1 METKSQVSKTHPEY
15 DAMATKWQRCRDT
28 VAGNDAVKAAG
39 TRYLPSLKDQT
50 TDDYEAYKTR
60 AKWFGATWRTI
71 QALTGMLFRRPPVV
85 ETSESVNALLEDVTM
100 SGVSFLT
107 FAQQIAMETLTVG
120 RVGILVDYPSQST
133 EGMTAAEAAKLN
145 LRPVMQRYEAENI
158 INWKTA
164 WIGNKTVLTLVV
176 LTEEAA
182 LEGNEFEHKTETRYR
197 VLDLVN
203 SKRINY
209 RAKDGF
215 NWIRVYRVRVF
226 RINDKGE
233 DEQIGGDIFPVM
245 SGKPLDFIPFFFLG
259 VDDTTPQ
266 LDLPPLLDLVD
277 LNLDHYRMSA
287 DHKHG
292 LHFTG
297 LPTGVITGYR
307 PENENDKLYVGAA
320 HFLVLP
326 DPQAKASFLEYTGQ
340 GLSAIVEELE
350 RTEQQM
356 AILGA
361 RLLTAEKKAT
371 ETSQTAQI
379 HRAGESSVLSSIA
392 FTISRALTQALTLF
406 SKWAGSDT
414 ECTVELNQEFL
425 PPEMTPQELSALV
438 SAWQTGAIS
447 MQVLFSC
454 LQKAELI
461 ASDLTLEEMQ
471 AQIGSEGPRMPDM
484 GVE

>member
-1 METKSQVSKTHPEY
+1 METKSQVSKTHPDY
-15 DAMATKWQRCRDT
+15 DRMSDKWQRCRDC
-28 VAGNDAVKAAG
+28 VSGGDAVKAAG
-39 TRYLPSLKDQT
+39 EKYLPRLKEQDET
-50 TDDYEAYKTR
+50 EYAAYKTR

-85 ETSESVNALLEDVTM
+85 ETSESVNALLKDVTM

-107 FAQQIAMETLTVG
+107 FAQQIAMECLTVG

-197 VLDLVN
+197 VLDL
-203 SKRINY
+203 
-209 RAKDGF
+209 F
-215 NWIRVYRVRVF
+215 NGAYRVRVF
-226 RINDKGE
+226 RIDDKGE
-233 DEQIGGDIFPVM
+233 DEQVGGDIFPVM

-266 LDLPPLLDLVD
+266 LDLPPFLDLVD

-307 PENENDKLYVGAA
+307 PENEGDKLYVGAA

-361 RLLTAEKKAT
+361 RLLTSEKKAT

-392 FTISRALTQALTLF
+392 STISRALTQALTLF
-406 SKWAGSDT
+406 SKWAGSDN

-447 MQVLFSC
+447 MQVLFEQ
-454 LQKAELI
+454 LQKKEVI

>member
-50 TDDYEAYKTR
+50 TEDYEAYKTR

-100 SGVSFLT
+100 SGVSFIT

-197 VLDLVN
+197 VLDL
-203 SKRINY
+203 
-209 RAKDGF
+209 F
-215 NWIRVYRVRVF
+215 NGAYRVRVF
-226 RINDKGE
+226 RIDDKGE

-245 SGKPLDFIPFFFLG
+245 NGKPLDFIPFFFLG

-350 RTEQQM
+350 RTEAQM

-371 ETSQTAQI
+371 ETAQTAQI

-392 FTISRALTQALTLF
+392 STISRALTQALTLF

-447 MQVLFSC
+447 MQVLFEQ
-454 LQKAELI
+454 LQKKEVI

-484 GVE
+484 GE

>member
-1 METKSQVSKTHPEY
+1 
-15 DAMATKWQRCRDT
+15 
-28 VAGNDAVKAAG
+28 VKAAG
-39 TRYLPSLKDQT
+39 EKYLPRLKEQDET
-50 TDDYEAYKTR
+50 EYAAYKYR
-60 AKWFGATWRTI
+60 AKFFNAGWRTI

-85 ETSESVNALLEDVTM
+85 ETSESVNALLKDVTM

-107 FAQQIAMETLTVG
+107 FAQQIAMECLTVG

-197 VLDLVN
+197 VLDL
-203 SKRINY
+203 
-209 RAKDGF
+209 F
-215 NWIRVYRVRVF
+215 NGAYRVRVF
-226 RINDKGE
+226 RIDDKGE

-307 PENENDKLYVGAA
+307 PENEGDKLYVGAA

-392 FTISRALTQALTLF
+392 STISRALTQALTLF
-406 SKWAGSDT
+406 SKWAGSDN

-471 AQIGSEGPRMPDM
+471 GQIGSEGPRMPDM
-484 GVE
+484 GVEEV

>member
-15 DAMATKWQRCRDT
+15 DAMATKWQRCRDC
-28 VAGNDAVKAAG
+28 VSGGDAVKAAG
-39 TRYLPSLKDQT
+39 TRYLPRLADQT
-50 TDDYEAYKTR
+50 DTDYQAYKTR
-60 AKWFGATWRTI
+60 AKFFNATWRTI

-100 SGVSFLT
+100 SGVSFIT
-107 FAQQIAMETLTVG
+107 FAQQIAMECLTVG

-133 EGMTAAEAAKLN
+133 AGMTAAEAAKLN

-197 VLDLVN
+197 VLDL
-203 SKRINY
+203 
-209 RAKDGF
+209 F
-215 NWIRVYRVRVF
+215 NGAYRVRVF
-226 RINDKGE
+226 RIDDKGE
-233 DEQIGGDIFPVM
+233 DEQVGGDIFPVM

-266 LDLPPLLDLVD
+266 LDLPPFLDLVD

-350 RTEQQM
+350 RTEAQM

-361 RLLTAEKKAT
+361 RLLTSEKKAT

-392 FTISRALTQALTLF
+392 STISGALTQALTLF
-406 SKWAGSDT
+406 SKWAGSDA
-414 ECTVELNQEFL
+414 ECKVELNQEFL

-447 MQVLFSC
+447 MQVLFDQ
-454 LQKAELI
+454 LQKKEVI

-471 AQIGSEGPRMPDM
+471 GQIGSEGPRMPDM
-484 GVE
+484 GE

>member
-50 TDDYEAYKTR
+50 TEDYEAYKTR

-100 SGVSFLT
+100 SGVSFIT

-176 LTEEAA
+176 LTEDAA

-197 VLDLVN
+197 VLDL
-203 SKRINY
+203 
-209 RAKDGF
+209 F
-215 NWIRVYRVRVF
+215 NGAYRVRVF
-226 RINDKGE
+226 RIDDKGE

-371 ETSQTAQI
+371 ETAQTAQI

-392 FTISRALTQALTLF
+392 STISRALTQALTLF
-406 SKWAGSDT
+406 SKWAGSDN

-425 PPEMTPQELSALV
+425 PPEMTPQELSTLLQG
-438 SAWQTGAIS
+438 WQMGAPGLS
-447 MQVLFSC
+447 DQGLFDI
-454 LQKAELI
+454 LQKREVV
-461 ASDLTLEEMQ
+461 ASDATLEEEQ
-471 AQIGSEGPRMPDM
+471 ARIAAKGPRMPDM
-484 GVE
+484 GE

>member
-1 METKSQVSKTHPEY
+1 MESKNQVSTTHPEY
-15 DAMATKWQRCRDT
+15 DAMAGKWQRMRDT
-28 VAGNDAVKAAG
+28 VAGTDAVKAAG
-39 TRYLPSLKDQT
+39 TKYLPALKDQT
-50 TDDYEAYKTR
+50 TADYEAYCTR
-60 AKWFGATWRTI
+60 AKFFNATWRTI
-71 QALTGMLFRRPPVV
+71 QALTGMLFRRPPVID
-85 ETSESVNALLEDVTM
+85 TPESVSALLEDVTM
-100 SGVSFLT
+100 SGVSFIT

-197 VLDLVN
+197 VLDL
-203 SKRINY
+203 
-209 RAKDGF
+209 F
-215 NWIRVYRVRVF
+215 NGAYRVRVF
-226 RINDKGE
+226 RIDDKGE
-233 DEQIGGDIFPVM
+233 DEQVGGDIFPVM

-307 PENENDKLYVGAA
+307 PENEGDKLYVGAA

-371 ETSQTAQI
+371 ETSQTANI
-379 HRAGESSVLSSIA
+379 HRQGESSVLSSIA
-392 FTISRALTQALTLF
+392 STISRALTQALTLF

-461 ASDLTLEEMQ
+461 ASDLSLEEMQ

>member
-15 DAMATKWQRCRDT
+15 DAMATKWQRCRDC
-28 VAGNDAVKAAG
+28 VSGGDAVKAAG
-39 TRYLPSLKDQT
+39 TRYLPRLADQT
-50 TDDYEAYKTR
+50 DTDYQAYKTR
-60 AKWFGATWRTI
+60 ASFFNATWRTI

-85 ETSESVNALLEDVTM
+85 DVPESVNALLKDVTM
-100 SGVSFLT
+100 SGVSFIT

-145 LRPVMQRYEAENI
+145 LRPVMQRYETESI

-164 WIGNKTVLTLVV
+164 WIGNKTALTLVV
-176 LTEEAA
+176 LSEEAA

-197 VLDLVN
+197 VLDL
-203 SKRINY
+203 
-209 RAKDGF
+209 F
-215 NWIRVYRVRVF
+215 NGAYRVRVF
-226 RINDKGE
+226 RIDDKGE
-233 DEQIGGDIFPVM
+233 DEQVGGDIFPVM

-287 DHKHG
+287 DHRHG

-307 PENENDKLYVGAA
+307 PENEGDKLYVGAA

-379 HRAGESSVLSSIA
+379 HRARKLRAVLFAS
-392 FTISRALTQALTLF
+392 TISRALTQALTLF
-406 SKWAGSDT
+406 SKWAGSDN

-425 PPEMTPQELSALV
+425 PPEMAPQELSALV

-447 MQVLFSC
+447 MQVLFEQ
-454 LQKAELI
+454 LQKKEVI

-484 GVE
+484 GE

>member
-15 DAMATKWQRCRDT
+15 DAMATKWQRCRDC
-28 VAGNDAVKAAG
+28 VSGGDAVKAAG
-39 TRYLPSLKDQT
+39 TRYLPRLADQT
-50 TDDYEAYKTR
+50 DTDYQAYKTR
-60 AKWFGATWRTI
+60 ASFFNATWRTI

-85 ETSESVNALLEDVTM
+85 DVPESVNALLKDVTM
-100 SGVSFLT
+100 SGVSFIT

-145 LRPVMQRYEAENI
+145 LRPVMQRYETESI

-197 VLDLVN
+197 VLDL
-203 SKRINY
+203 
-209 RAKDGF
+209 F
-215 NWIRVYRVRVF
+215 NGAYRVRVF
-226 RINDKGE
+226 RIDDKGE
-233 DEQIGGDIFPVM
+233 DEQVGGDIFPVM

-266 LDLPPLLDLVD
+266 LDLPPFLDLVD

-307 PENENDKLYVGAA
+307 PENESEKLYVGAA

-340 GLSAIVEELE
+340 GLGAIVQELE

-371 ETSQTAQI
+371 ETAQTAQI

-392 FTISRALTQALTLF
+392 STISRALTQALTLF

-425 PPEMTPQELSALV
+425 PPEVTPQELAEWLKG
-438 SAWQTGAIS
+438 WQMGAPGFS
-447 MQVLFSC
+447 DQGLFDL
-454 LQKAELI
+454 LQKREMVSSDVTLEDEQERI
-461 ASDLTLEEMQ
+461 ASKAPSLMDGEE
-471 AQIGSEGPRMPDM
+471 
-484 GVE
+484 

>member
-50 TDDYEAYKTR
+50 TEDYEAYKTR
-60 AKWFGATWRTI
+60 AKWFGAGWRTI

-133 EGMTAAEAAKLN
+133 AGMTAAEAAKLN

-197 VLDLVN
+197 VLDL
-203 SKRINY
+203 
-209 RAKDGF
+209 F
-215 NWIRVYRVRVF
+215 NGAYRVRVF
-226 RINDKGE
+226 RIDDKGE

-277 LNLDHYRMSA
+277 LNLDHSRMSA

-307 PENENDKLYVGAA
+307 PENEGDKLYVGAA

-350 RTEQQM
+350 RTEAQM

-371 ETSQTAQI
+371 ETAQTAQI

-392 FTISRALTQALTLF
+392 STISRALTQALTLF
-406 SKWAGSDT
+406 SKWAGSDN

-471 AQIGSEGPRMPDM
+471 GQIGSEGPRMPDM

>member
-15 DAMATKWQRCRDT
+15 DAMVTKWQRCRDCI
-28 VAGNDAVKAAG
+28 AGGDSVKAAG
-39 TRYLPSLKDQT
+39 EKYLPRLKEQDET
-50 TDDYEAYKTR
+50 EYAAYKYR
-60 AKWFGATWRTI
+60 AKFFNAGWRTI

-100 SGVSFLT
+100 SGVSFIT

-133 EGMTAAEAAKLN
+133 EGMTAAEAARLN
-145 LRPVMQRYEAENI
+145 LRPVMQRYETESI

-197 VLDLVN
+197 VLDL
-203 SKRINY
+203 
-209 RAKDGF
+209 F
-215 NWIRVYRVRVF
+215 NGAYRVRVF
-226 RINDKGE
+226 RIDDKGE

-266 LDLPPLLDLVD
+266 LDLPPFLDLVD

-307 PENENDKLYVGAA
+307 PENESEKLYVGAA

-350 RTEQQM
+350 RIEQQM

-371 ETSQTAQI
+371 ETAQTAQI

-392 FTISRALTQALTLF
+392 STISGALTQALTLF
-406 SKWAGSDT
+406 SKWAGSDN

-447 MQVLFSC
+447 MQVLFDQ
-454 LQKAELI
+454 LQKKEVI

>member
-50 TDDYEAYKTR
+50 TEDYEAYKTR
-60 AKWFGATWRTI
+60 AKWFGAGWRTI

-133 EGMTAAEAAKLN
+133 AGMTAAEAAKLN

-197 VLDLVN
+197 VLDL
-203 SKRINY
+203 
-209 RAKDGF
+209 F
-215 NWIRVYRVRVF
+215 NGAYRVRVF
-226 RINDKGE
+226 RIDDKGE

-307 PENENDKLYVGAA
+307 PENEGDKLYVGAA

-340 GLSAIVEELE
+340 GLGAIVQELE

-371 ETSQTAQI
+371 ETAQTAQI

-392 FTISRALTQALTLF
+392 STISRALTQALTLF
-406 SKWAGSDT
+406 SKWAGSDN

-425 PPEMTPQELSALV
+425 PPEMTPQEFTALV
-438 SAWQTGAIS
+438 SAWQSGAIS
-447 MQVLFSC
+447 MQVLFDQ
-454 LQKAELI
+454 LQKVELI
-461 ASDLTLEEMQ
+461 ASDLSLEEMQ

>member
-71 QALTGMLFRRPPVV
+71 QALNGMLFRRPPVV

-176 LTEEAA
+176 LTEDAA

-197 VLDLVN
+197 VLDLFGG
-203 SKRINY
+203 
-209 RAKDGF
+209 A
-215 NWIRVYRVRVF
+215 YRVRVF
-226 RINDKGE
+226 RIDDKGE
-233 DEQIGGDIFPVM
+233 DEQVGGDIFPVM
-245 SGKPLDFIPFFFLG
+245 NGKPLDFIPFFFLG

-350 RTEQQM
+350 RTEAQM

-361 RLLTAEKKAT
+361 RLLTSEKKAT
-371 ETSQTAQI
+371 ETAQTAQI

-392 FTISRALTQALTLF
+392 STISRALTQALTLF

-414 ECTVELNQEFL
+414 ECTVDLNQEFL

-461 ASDLTLEEMQ
+461 ASDLTMEEMQ

>member
-1 METKSQVSKTHPEY
+1 MSSKVKTAHPEY

-39 TRYLPSLKDQT
+39 TRYLPRLADQT
-50 TDDYEAYKTR
+50 DTDYQAYKTR
-60 AKWFGATWRTI
+60 ASFFNATWRTI

-85 ETSESVNALLEDVTM
+85 ETSESVNALLKDVTM
-100 SGVSFLT
+100 SGISFIT

-145 LRPVMQRYEAENI
+145 LRPVMQRYETESI

-164 WIGNKTVLTLVV
+164 WIGNKTALTLVV
-176 LTEEAA
+176 LTEDAA

-197 VLDLVN
+197 VLDL
-203 SKRINY
+203 
-209 RAKDGF
+209 F
-215 NWIRVYRVRVF
+215 NGAYRVRVF
-226 RINDKGE
+226 RIDDKGE

-266 LDLPPLLDLVD
+266 LDLPPFLDLVD

-350 RTEQQM
+350 RTEAQM

-361 RLLTAEKKAT
+361 RLLTSEKKAT

-379 HRAGESSVLSSIA
+379 HRAGEGSVLSSIA
-392 FTISRALTQALTLF
+392 STISGALTQALTLF

-425 PPEMTPQELSALV
+425 PPEMTPQELSALL
-438 SAWQTGAIS
+438 SGWQMGAPGLS
-447 MQVLFSC
+447 DQGLFDI
-454 LQKAELI
+454 LQKREVV
-461 ASDLTLEEMQ
+461 ASDVTLEEEQ
-471 AQIGSEGPRMPDM
+471 ARIAAKGPRMPDM
-484 GVE
+484 GE

>member
-1 METKSQVSKTHPEY
+1 MESKSQVSKTHPEY
-15 DAMATKWQRCRDT
+15 DAMAVKWQRCRDA

-39 TRYLPSLKDQT
+39 TRDLPALKDQS

-71 QALTGMLFRRPPVV
+71 QVLNGMLFRRPPVIDAP
-85 ETSESVNALLEDVTM
+85 ESVAALLDDVTM
-100 SGVSFLT
+100 SGISFIT

-145 LRPVMQRYEAENI
+145 LRPLMQRYGAENI

-176 LTEEAA
+176 LTEDAA

-197 VLDLVN
+197 VLDLQGG
-203 SKRINY
+203 
-209 RAKDGF
+209 A
-215 NWIRVYRVRVF
+215 YRVRVF
-226 RINDKGE
+226 RIDDKGE
-233 DEQIGGDIFPVM
+233 DEQVGGDIFPVM

-259 VDDTTPQ
+259 VDDTTPNP
-266 LDLPPLLDLVD
+266 DLPPLIDIVD
-277 LNLDHYRMSA
+277 LNFDHYRMSA

-307 PENENDKLYVGAA
+307 PENESEKLYVGAA

-326 DPQAKASFLEYTGQ
+326 DPQAKAYFLEYTGQ

-356 AILGA
+356 AVLGA

-392 FTISRALTQALTLF
+392 STISRALTMALTLF
-406 SKWAGSDT
+406 SKWAGSDV
-414 ECTVELNQEFL
+414 ECKVELNQEFL
-425 PPEMTPQELSALV
+425 PPEMTPQELSELLRG
-438 SAWQTGAIS
+438 WQMGAPGLS
-447 MQVLFSC
+447 DQGLFDI
-454 LQKAELI
+454 LQKREVI
-461 ASDLTLEEMQ
+461 ASDVTLEEEQ
-471 AQIGSEGPRMPDM
+471 ARITAKGPKMPDM

>member
-15 DAMATKWQRCRDT
+15 DAMATKWQRCRDCI
-28 VAGNDAVKAAG
+28 AGGDSVKAAG
-39 TRYLPSLKDQT
+39 EKYLPRLKEQDET
-50 TDDYEAYKTR
+50 EYAAYKYR
-60 AKWFGATWRTI
+60 AKFFNAGWRTI

-85 ETSESVNALLEDVTM
+85 DVPESVNALLEDVTM

-107 FAQQIAMETLTVG
+107 FAQQIAMECLTVG

-145 LRPVMQRYEAENI
+145 LRPVMQRYETESI

-164 WIGNKTVLTLVV
+164 WIGNKTALTLVV

-197 VLDLVN
+197 VLDL
-203 SKRINY
+203 
-209 RAKDGF
+209 F
-215 NWIRVYRVRVF
+215 NGAYRVRVF
-226 RINDKGE
+226 RIDDKGE
-233 DEQIGGDIFPVM
+233 DEQIGDDIFPVM

-266 LDLPPLLDLVD
+266 LDLPPFLDLVD

-307 PENENDKLYVGAA
+307 PENEGDKLYVGAA

-350 RTEQQM
+350 RTEAQM

-361 RLLTAEKKAT
+361 RLLTSEKKAT

-379 HRAGESSVLSSIA
+379 HRAGEGSVLSSIA
-392 FTISRALTQALTLF
+392 STISRALTQALTLF
-406 SKWAGSDT
+406 SKWAGSDK

-425 PPEMTPQELSALV
+425 PPEMTPQELSALL
-438 SAWQTGAIS
+438 SGWQMGAPGLS
-447 MQVLFSC
+447 DQGLFDI
-454 LQKAELI
+454 LQKREVV
-461 ASDLTLEEMQ
+461 ASDATLEEEQ
-471 AQIGSEGPRMPDM
+471 ARIAAKGPRMPEM

>member
-15 DAMATKWQRCRDT
+15 DRMSDKWQRCRDC
-28 VAGNDAVKAAG
+28 VSGGDAVKAAG
-39 TRYLPSLKDQT
+39 ILYLPRLADQT
-50 TDDYEAYKTR
+50 DTDYQAYKTR
-60 AKWFGATWRTI
+60 ASFFNATWRTI

-85 ETSESVNALLEDVTM
+85 DVPESVNALLKDVTM
-100 SGVSFLT
+100 SGISFIT

-145 LRPVMQRYEAENI
+145 LRPVMQRYETESI

-164 WIGNKTVLTLVV
+164 WIGNKTALTLVV

-197 VLDLVN
+197 VLDL
-203 SKRINY
+203 
-209 RAKDGF
+209 F
-215 NWIRVYRVRVF
+215 NGAYRVRVF
-226 RINDKGE
+226 RIDDKGE
-233 DEQIGGDIFPVM
+233 DEQIGDDIFPVM

-266 LDLPPLLDLVD
+266 LDLPPFLDLVD

-307 PENENDKLYVGAA
+307 PENEGDKLYVGAA

-350 RTEQQM
+350 RTEAQM

-361 RLLTAEKKAT
+361 RLLTSEKKAT

-392 FTISRALTQALTLF
+392 STISRALTQALTLF
-406 SKWAGSDT
+406 SKWAGSDN

-425 PPEMTPQELSALV
+425 PPEMTPQELSALL
-438 SAWQTGAIS
+438 SGWQMGAPGLS
-447 MQVLFSC
+447 DQGLFDI
-454 LQKAELI
+454 LQKREVV
-461 ASDLTLEEMQ
+461 ASDATLEEEQ
-471 AQIGSEGPRMPDM
+471 ARIAAKGPRMPDM

>member
-15 DAMATKWQRCRDT
+15 DRTSSKWQRCRDT

-39 TRYLPSLKDQT
+39 TRYLPRLADQT
-50 TDDYEAYKTR
+50 DTDYQAYKTR
-60 AKWFGATWRTI
+60 ASFFNATWRTI

-100 SGVSFLT
+100 SGVSFIT

-133 EGMTAAEAAKLN
+133 EGMTAAEATKLN
-145 LRPVMQRYEAENI
+145 LRPVMQRYETESI

-164 WIGNKTVLTLVV
+164 WIGNKTALTLVV
-176 LTEEAA
+176 LTEDAA

-197 VLDLVN
+197 VLDL
-203 SKRINY
+203 
-209 RAKDGF
+209 F
-215 NWIRVYRVRVF
+215 NGAYRVRVF
-226 RINDKGE
+226 RIDDKGE

-266 LDLPPLLDLVD
+266 LDLPPFLDLVD

-307 PENENDKLYVGAA
+307 PENEGDKLYVGAA

-350 RTEQQM
+350 RTEAQM

-361 RLLTAEKKAT
+361 RLLTSEKKAT

-379 HRAGESSVLSSIA
+379 HRAGEGSVLSSIA
-392 FTISRALTQALTLF
+392 STISRALTQALTLF
-406 SKWAGSDT
+406 SKWAGSDN

-425 PPEMTPQELSALV
+425 PPEMTPQELATLLQG
-438 SAWQTGAIS
+438 WQMGAPGLS
-447 MQVLFSC
+447 DQGLFDI
-454 LQKAELI
+454 LQKLEVVAP
-461 ASDLTLEEMQ
+461 DVTLEEEQ
-471 AQIGSEGPRMPDM
+471 ARIAAKGPTMPDM

>member
-1 METKSQVSKTHPEY
+1 MKSQVKKTHPEY
-15 DAMATKWQRCRDT
+15 DGMVAKWQRCRDT
-28 VAGNDAVKAAG
+28 VAGSDAVKAAG
-39 TRYLPSLKDQT
+39 TKYLPALKDQSA
-50 TDDYEAYKTR
+50 DDYEAYKTR
-60 AKWFGATWRTI
+60 AKFFNATWRTI
-71 QALTGMLFRRPPVV
+71 QALNGMLFRRPPVV
-85 ETSESVNALLEDVTM
+85 AVSESVNALLEDVTM
-100 SGVSFLT
+100 SGISFST
-107 FAQQIAMETLTVG
+107 FAQQISMESLTMG

-133 EGMTAAEAAKLN
+133 DGMTAAEAAKLN
-145 LRPVMQRYEAENI
+145 LRPVMQQYTAESI

-176 LTEEAA
+176 LTEDAA
-182 LEGNEFEHKTETRYR
+182 IEGTEFEHKAEIRYR
-197 VLDLVN
+197 VLDLQAG
-203 SKRINY
+203 K
-209 RAKDGF
+209 
-215 NWIRVYRVRVF
+215 YRVRVF
-226 RINDKGE
+226 RIDDKGE
-233 DEQIGGDIFPVM
+233 DEQVGGDIFPVM
-245 SGKPLDFIPFFFLG
+245 NGKPLDFIPFFFLG
-259 VDDTTPQ
+259 VDDTTPNA
-266 LDLPPLLDLVD
+266 DLPPLIDLVD

-307 PENENDKLYVGAA
+307 PENDSEKLYVGAA

-340 GLSAIVEELE
+340 GLSAIVQELE

-356 AILGA
+356 AVIGA

-371 ETSQTAQI
+371 ETAQTAQI
-379 HRAGESSVLSSIA
+379 HRAGESAVLSAIA
-392 FTISRALTQALTLF
+392 MTTSAVLTKALTLF

-414 ECTVELNQEFL
+414 ECAVELNQEFL
-425 PPEMTPQELSALV
+425 PPGMTPQELSALV

-471 AQIGSEGPRMPDM
+471 GQIGSASPSMPGI

>member
-50 TDDYEAYKTR
+50 TEDYEAYKTR
-60 AKWFGATWRTI
+60 AKWFGAGWRTI

-164 WIGNKTVLTLVV
+164 WICNKTVLTLVV

-197 VLDLVN
+197 VLDL
-203 SKRINY
+203 
-209 RAKDGF
+209 F
-215 NWIRVYRVRVF
+215 NGAYRVRVF
-226 RINDKGE
+226 RIDDKGE
-233 DEQIGGDIFPVM
+233 DEQVGGDIFPVM

-266 LDLPPLLDLVD
+266 LDLPPLMDLVD

-307 PENENDKLYVGAA
+307 PENEGDKLYVGAA

-326 DPQAKASFLEYTGQ
+326 DPKAKASFLEYTGQ
-340 GLSAIVEELE
+340 GLGAIVQELE

-371 ETSQTAQI
+371 ETAQTAQI

-392 FTISRALTQALTLF
+392 STISRALTQALTLF
-406 SKWAGSDT
+406 SKWAGSDN

-425 PPEMTPQELSALV
+425 PPEMTPQELSTLLQG
-438 SAWQTGAIS
+438 WQMGAPGLS
-447 MQVLFSC
+447 DQGLFDI
-454 LQKAELI
+454 LQKREVV
-461 ASDLTLEEMQ
+461 ASDATLEEEQ
-471 AQIGSEGPRMPDM
+471 ARIAAKGPRMPDM

>member
-50 TDDYEAYKTR
+50 TEDYEAYKTR

-85 ETSESVNALLEDVTM
+85 NVSESVSALLEDVTM

-107 FAQQIAMETLTVG
+107 FAQQIAMECLTVG

-133 EGMTAAEAAKLN
+133 AGMTAAEAAKLN

-197 VLDLVN
+197 VLDL
-203 SKRINY
+203 
-209 RAKDGF
+209 F
-215 NWIRVYRVRVF
+215 NGAYRVRVF
-226 RINDKGE
+226 RIDDKGE

-307 PENENDKLYVGAA
+307 PENENEKLYVGAA

-340 GLSAIVEELE
+340 GLGAIVQELE

-361 RLLTAEKKAT
+361 RLLTSEKKAT

-392 FTISRALTQALTLF
+392 STISRALTQALTLF
-406 SKWAGSDT
+406 SKWAGSDN

-425 PPEMTPQELSALV
+425 PPEMTPQELATLLQG
-438 SAWQTGAIS
+438 WQMGAPGLS
-447 MQVLFSC
+447 DQGLFDI
-454 LQKAELI
+454 LQKREVV
-461 ASDLTLEEMQ
+461 ASDATLEEEQ
-471 AQIGSEGPRMPDM
+471 ARIAAKGPRMPDM

>member
-50 TDDYEAYKTR
+50 TEDYEAYKTR

-85 ETSESVNALLEDVTM
+85 ETSESVNALLKDVTM

-107 FAQQIAMETLTVG
+107 FAQQIAMECLTVG

-133 EGMTAAEAAKLN
+133 AGMTAAEAAKLN

-197 VLDLVN
+197 VLDL
-203 SKRINY
+203 
-209 RAKDGF
+209 F
-215 NWIRVYRVRVF
+215 NGAYRVRVF
-226 RINDKGE
+226 RIDDKGE
-233 DEQIGGDIFPVM
+233 DEQVGGDIFPVM

-361 RLLTAEKKAT
+361 RLLTSEKKAT

-392 FTISRALTQALTLF
+392 STISRALTQALTLF
-406 SKWAGSDT
+406 SKWAGSDN

-425 PPEMTPQELSALV
+425 PPEMTPQELSALLQG
-438 SAWQTGAIS
+438 WQMGAPGLS
-447 MQVLFSC
+447 DQGLFDI
-454 LQKAELI
+454 LQKREVV
-461 ASDLTLEEMQ
+461 ASDATLEEEQ
-471 AQIGSEGPRMPDM
+471 ARIAAKGPRMPDM

>member
-15 DAMATKWQRCRDT
+15 DRMSDKWQRCRDC
-28 VAGNDAVKAAG
+28 VSGGDAVKAAG
-39 TRYLPSLKDQT
+39 TRYLPRLADQT
-50 TDDYEAYKTR
+50 DTDYQAYKTR
-60 AKWFGATWRTI
+60 ASFFNATWRTI

-85 ETSESVNALLEDVTM
+85 ETSESVNALLKDVTM
-100 SGVSFLT
+100 SGVSFIT

-145 LRPVMQRYEAENI
+145 LRPVMQRYETESI

-164 WIGNKTVLTLVV
+164 WIGNKTALTLVV

-197 VLDLVN
+197 VLDL
-203 SKRINY
+203 
-209 RAKDGF
+209 F
-215 NWIRVYRVRVF
+215 NGAYRVRVF
-226 RINDKGE
+226 RIDDKGE

-307 PENENDKLYVGAA
+307 PENEGDKLYVGAA

-340 GLSAIVEELE
+340 GLGAIVQELE

-392 FTISRALTQALTLF
+392 STISGALTQALTLF
-406 SKWAGSDT
+406 SKWAGSDN

-447 MQVLFSC
+447 MQVLFEQ
-454 LQKAELI
+454 LQKKEVI

>member
-15 DAMATKWQRCRDT
+15 DAMATKWQRCRDC
-28 VAGNDAVKAAG
+28 VSGGDAVKAAG
-39 TRYLPSLKDQT
+39 TRYLPRLADQT
-50 TDDYEAYKTR
+50 DTDYQAYKTR
-60 AKWFGATWRTI
+60 AKFFNATWRTI

-85 ETSESVNALLEDVTM
+85 DVPESVNALLKDVTM
-100 SGVSFLT
+100 SGVSFIT

-145 LRPVMQRYEAENI
+145 LRPVMQRYETESI

-164 WIGNKTVLTLVV
+164 WIGNKTALTLVV

-197 VLDLVN
+197 VLDL
-203 SKRINY
+203 
-209 RAKDGF
+209 F
-215 NWIRVYRVRVF
+215 NGAYRVRVF
-226 RINDKGE
+226 RIDDKGE

-266 LDLPPLLDLVD
+266 LDLPPFLDLVD

-307 PENENDKLYVGAA
+307 PENESEKLYVGAA

-340 GLSAIVEELE
+340 GLGAIVQELE

-371 ETSQTAQI
+371 ETAQTAQI
-379 HRAGESSVLSSIA
+379 HRAGESSVLSAIA
-392 FTISRALTQALTLF
+392 TTISAALTKSLTLF

-425 PPEMTPQELSALV
+425 PPEMTPQELSELLKG
-438 SAWQTGAIS
+438 WQMGAPGLS
-447 MQVLFSC
+447 DQGLFDI
-454 LQKAELI
+454 LQKREVI
-461 ASDLTLEEMQ
+461 ASDVTLEEEQ
-471 AQIGSEGPRMPDM
+471 ARIAAKGPTMPDM

>member
-1 METKSQVSKTHPEY
+1 METKSQVSKTHPDY
-15 DAMATKWQRCRDT
+15 DRMSDKWQRCRDC
-28 VAGNDAVKAAG
+28 VSGGDAVKAAG
-39 TRYLPSLKDQT
+39 TRYLPRLADQT
-50 TDDYEAYKTR
+50 DTDYQAYKTR
-60 AKWFGATWRTI
+60 ASFFNATWRTI

-85 ETSESVNALLEDVTM
+85 DVPESVNALLKDVTM
-100 SGVSFLT
+100 SGVSFIT

-145 LRPVMQRYEAENI
+145 LRPVMQRYETESI

-164 WIGNKTVLTLVV
+164 WIGNKTALTLVV

-197 VLDLVN
+197 VLDL
-203 SKRINY
+203 
-209 RAKDGF
+209 F
-215 NWIRVYRVRVF
+215 NGAYRVRVF
-226 RINDKGE
+226 RIDDKGE

-266 LDLPPLLDLVD
+266 LDLPPFLDLVD

-307 PENENDKLYVGAA
+307 PENESEKLYVGAA

-371 ETSQTAQI
+371 ETAQTAQI

-392 FTISRALTQALTLF
+392 STISRALTQALTLF
-406 SKWAGSDT
+406 SKWAGSDN

-425 PPEMTPQELSALV
+425 PPEMTPQELSTLLQG
-438 SAWQTGAIS
+438 WQMGAPGLS
-447 MQVLFSC
+447 DQGLFDI
-454 LQKAELI
+454 LQKREVVAPGV
-461 ASDLTLEEMQ
+461 TLEEEQ
-471 AQIGSEGPRMPDM
+471 ARIAAKGPRMPDM

>member
-85 ETSESVNALLEDVTM
+85 ETSESVNALLKDVTM
-100 SGVSFLT
+100 SGVSFIT
-107 FAQQIAMETLTVG
+107 FAQQIAMECLTVG

-145 LRPVMQRYEAENI
+145 LRPVMQRYETESI

-164 WIGNKTVLTLVV
+164 WIGNKTALTLVV

-197 VLDLVN
+197 VLDL
-203 SKRINY
+203 
-209 RAKDGF
+209 F
-215 NWIRVYRVRVF
+215 NGTYRVRVF

-307 PENENDKLYVGAA
+307 TENENDKLYVGAA

-340 GLSAIVEELE
+340 GLGAIVQELE

-392 FTISRALTQALTLF
+392 STISGALTQALTLF
-406 SKWAGSDT
+406 SKWAGSDN

-447 MQVLFSC
+447 MQVLFDQ
-454 LQKAELI
+454 LQKKEVI

>member
-50 TDDYEAYKTR
+50 TEDYEAYKTR

-85 ETSESVNALLEDVTM
+85 DVPESVNALLKDVTM

-145 LRPVMQRYEAENI
+145 LRPVMQRYETESI

-164 WIGNKTVLTLVV
+164 WIGNKTALTLVV

-197 VLDLVN
+197 VLDL
-203 SKRINY
+203 
-209 RAKDGF
+209 F
-215 NWIRVYRVRVF
+215 NGAYRVRVF
-226 RINDKGE
+226 RIDDKGE
-233 DEQIGGDIFPVM
+233 DEQVGGDIFPVM

-266 LDLPPLLDLVD
+266 LDLPPFLDLVD

-307 PENENDKLYVGAA
+307 PENESEKLYVGAA

-392 FTISRALTQALTLF
+392 STISRALTQALTLF
-406 SKWAGSDT
+406 SKWAGSDA
-414 ECTVELNQEFL
+414 ECKVELNQEFL
-425 PPEMTPQELSALV
+425 PPEMTPQELSALL
-438 SAWQTGAIS
+438 SGWQMGAPGLS
-447 MQVLFSC
+447 DQGLFDI
-454 LQKAELI
+454 LQKREVV
-461 ASDLTLEEMQ
+461 ASDATLEEEQ
-471 AQIGSEGPRMPDM
+471 ARIAAKGPRMPDM
-484 GVE
+484 GG